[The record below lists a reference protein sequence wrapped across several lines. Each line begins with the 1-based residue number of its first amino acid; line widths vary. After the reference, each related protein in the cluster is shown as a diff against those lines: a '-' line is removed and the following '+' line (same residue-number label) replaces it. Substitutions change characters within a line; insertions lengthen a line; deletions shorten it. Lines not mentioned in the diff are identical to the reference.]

1 MAQKSRAAARQS
13 SKVSKVKT
21 GAKTSK
27 VKTPA
32 ARRAASP
39 KLKVDKVKVS
49 AIKPAKASP
58 VKAAAPVAVPAVEP
72 RIEQAKVALTKAS
85 ASKASA
91 GKTPLKKE
99 KAAPAPVTP
108 MKVGAKA
115 RGRKIS
121 VEIGPNEAASALAL
135 KWSSLYK
142 KAEQIEAKPYNMK
155 AVFEEKT
162 AIVHKLLGWGYIL
175 ANRND
180 RLEVLFKDGIKY
192 LISNYKP

>member
-1 MAQKSRAAARQS
+1 
-13 SKVSKVKT
+13 VKT

-39 KLKVDKVKVS
+39 KLKVDKVKAS
-49 AIKPAKASP
+49 AIKPA
-58 VKAAAPVAVPAVEP
+58 KAAAPVAVPAVEP

-108 MKVGAKA
+108 MKAGAKA

>member
-1 MAQKSRAAARQS
+1 MEILMAQKSRAAARQS
-13 SKVSKVKT
+13 SKVSKAKT

-32 ARRAASP
+32 ARRAVPP
-39 KLKVDKVKVS
+39 KLKADKTGK
-49 AIKPAKASP
+49 AAAKPAKMTP
-58 VKAAAPVAVPAVEP
+58 VKPAAPATTAVVEP
-72 RIEQAKVALTKAS
+72 RIEQAKAALTKAS
-85 ASKASA
+85 VSKSSTGKMSA
-91 GKTPLKKE
+91 
-99 KAAPAPVTP
+99 KA
-108 MKVGAKA
+108 GAKT
-115 RGRKIS
+115 RGRKIT